1 MVPVM
6 LTFYDTDRKT
16 VKERSRSRV
25 CINSKENEN
34 VISFRMHIITFL
46 GIKEQAHSLGAPDFE
61 LKIFSL
67 QINNGKGKNYL
78 IQTQAQLDLE
88 RGLLIGSCGEL
99 NMSFCGMRVV
109 LALFLSWVVSFKFRG
124 WVVSDMV
131 G

>member
-1 MVPVM
+1 MYK
-6 LTFYDTDRKT
+6 FQRKRKCNKFSHAYYYLSGNKGAGPFT
-16 VKERSRSRV
+16 
-25 CINSKENEN
+25 I
-34 VISFRMHIITFL
+34 
-46 GIKEQAHSLGAPDFE
+46 GAPDFE